1 MKQKSLSM
9 DQAPYNSSAK
19 KDQQAGSAKADLVK
33 ADIAKAEPIKKSA
46 KTASVTPMM
55 AQFLEIKAINPGF
68 ILFYRMGDFYELFFE
83 DAKIA
88 SHALGIA
95 LTTRGS
101 HLGEEIP
108 MCGVPVRAHQQY
120 LQKLISLGHRVAIC
134 EQMETP
140 IEAKKRG
147 SKSVVRRDVV
157 RLVTPGTITEDDLLA
172 QANNNYLGALA
183 MLSHGEADFALAW
196 ADISTGETF
205 VSDISANRLEDEL
218 GRLDLAELIL
228 SEKTAQYIDAKKL
241 LPPTSIRHQAIFEA
255 HHFQSENAI
264 EQLREAF
271 PSIDISDFSRVSCSA
286 LGGLL
291 AYVSKT
297 QKASGIALRA
307 PLLAKNDGRMSIDLA
322 TWSSLEVL
330 STNRGEVKGSLRHAI
345 DKTLTGAGSRLL
357 SRRLTAP
364 LADVAQ
370 IKKRLDMLEILVDD
384 SLFRQQLFKSLSGMP
399 DIGRPLTRLCL
410 GRGGP
415 RDLLHIAH
423 AINGGKNVLTL
434 LEEKLELPQ
443 GFADQVAILQKT
455 PQDLASE
462 IIATIIERPPLLA
475 REGGFVAQNCNAELD
490 LQRELTTKSRTYIS
504 QLQAELAKKCD
515 IKSLKIKHNNVI
527 GFFVE
532 VPASHGQKLLDH
544 PFNEEF
550 IHRQTMANAMRF
562 STRELSELQGQIA
575 SAQQNALEIEMGI
588 FERLLQK
595 TVAATQTLRECAD
608 ALAKIDL
615 TYGLAVLAAEKSYC
629 RPKIDNSLQ
638 FEIKDGRHP
647 VVEQT
652 LGNSGQT
659 FVTNDC
665 DLSGIGQDKA
675 NGGQLWLVT
684 GPNMGGKSTFLR
696 QNGLIAIMAQI
707 GSFVPASF
715 AHIGIVDR
723 LFSRVGASDDIARGR
738 STFMVEMV
746 ETAAI
751 LNRATK
757 RSLVV
762 LDEIGRGT
770 ATFDGLSIAWAAA
783 EALHNTN
790 ACRALFATHFHE
802 LTSLPAKLPRV
813 SNHTMKAREWQ
824 GKVVFLHEVTAGAA
838 DRSYGIQVA
847 QLAGLPEAVL
857 QRAREILHMLENQ
870 EGGAK
875 VKLLDDLPLF
885 THQPKYTNQTAL
897 GEKPND
903 LVDKMIKNILPDELT
918 PLQAIEFIYQLKKTH
933 NSERSG
939 EQDND

>member
-1 MKQKSLSM
+1 M
-9 DQAPYNSSAK
+9 DQAPYNYSSK
-19 KDQQAGSAKADLVK
+19 KDQKAGLAKTGLAKTDSDNVDSAQVDPLKN
-33 ADIAKAEPIKKSA
+33 PG

-88 SHALGIA
+88 SNALGIA
-95 LTTRGS
+95 LTTRGT
-101 HLGEEIP
+101 HMGEEIP
-108 MCGVPVRAHQQY
+108 MCGVPARAHQQY
-120 LQKLISLGHRVAIC
+120 LRKLISFGHRVAIC

-147 SKSVVRRDVV
+147 SKSVVRRTVV

-172 QANNNYLGALA
+172 QSSNNYLGSLA

-218 GRLDLAELIL
+218 GRLDLAELIV
-228 SEKTAQYIDAKKL
+228 SEKTAQYIDDKNF
-241 LPPTSIRHQAIFEA
+241 LPASAIRHKTIFEA
-255 HHFQSENAI
+255 QFFQSENAI
-264 EQLREAF
+264 EQLRKTF
-271 PSIDISDFSRVSCSA
+271 TSIDPSGFSRVSRSA

-291 AYVSKT
+291 AYVNKT

-307 PLLAKNDGRMSIDLA
+307 PLLAKNDGRMRIDLA

-330 STNRGEVKGSLRHAI
+330 LTNRGEAKGSLRHAI

-364 LADVAQ
+364 LADVEQ
-370 IKKRLDMLEILVDD
+370 IKKRLDMLQVLVED
-384 SLFRQQLFKSLSGMP
+384 SLFRQQMHKSLSGMP

-410 GRGGP
+410 RRGGP

-423 AINGGKNVLTL
+423 AISGAKNVLNL
-434 LEEKLELPQ
+434 LLKKSELPQ
-443 GFADQVAILQKT
+443 GFSDQVAILEEM
-455 PQDLASE
+455 PQNLANE
-462 IIATIIERPPLLA
+462 IISTIIERPPLLS

-490 LQRELTTKSRTYIS
+490 LQRELATKSRSYIS
-504 QLQAELAKKCD
+504 QLQAQLSERCE
-515 IKSLKIKHNNVI
+515 IKPLKIKHNNVI

-532 VPASHGQKLLDH
+532 VPLAHGSKLLEA
-544 PFNEEF
+544 PFDEEF

-562 STRELSELQGQIA
+562 STRELGELQGQIA
-575 SAQQNALEIEMGI
+575 SAQQKSLEIEIDI
-588 FERLLQK
+588 FEGLLEK
-595 TVAATQTLRECAD
+595 TIGAAQILHKCAD

-615 TYGLAVLAAEKSYC
+615 TYGLAVLAAENSYC
-629 RPKIDNSLQ
+629 RPKIDNSLH

-652 LGNSGQT
+652 LGVSGQT

-665 DLSGIGQDKA
+665 DLSGVENSGQ
-675 NGGQLWLVT
+675 GGGRLWLVT

-696 QNGLIAIMAQI
+696 QNALIAIMAQI

-824 GKVVFLHEVTAGAA
+824 GKVVFLHEVAPGAA

-857 QRAREILHMLENQ
+857 QRAREILHVLENQ

-885 THQPKYTNQTAL
+885 THKPRFT
-897 GEKPND
+897 GEINSTEKSND
-903 LVDKMIKNILPDELT
+903 LVDKMIADILPDELT

-933 NSERSG
+933 KSERSG